1 MQTLM
6 PETHAREGSA
16 ILAQRGVLLYDE
28 PPFAGAAGV
37 RRRQLPS
44 MLDELLSAPGSEE
57 RRACVAAILRAMD
70 FDWLGY
76 GRVQV
81 MPKGVL
87 PVAFCV
93 SHGDPIWQR
102 RYVAE
107 AYHEVDPRITMAL
120 GSSLPCAWTLDE
132 LALAAGPDP
141 KAQRFL
147 QDLRS
152 TGMRSGVI
160 LALGGPQPQ
169 ERTLVSLLSRQETL
183 VREANDTRLSQVLML
198 GMCLHEFYTRYAP
211 PPLDAA
217 EAAAEL
223 TRTQRAIL
231 QCLLRGMADKQIAS
245 CLALSPHTVDYHM
258 RQLRKRFGARNRTQ
272 LMPAALRQTEGSMEV
287 SRTSAARATALDAL

>member
-1 MQTLM
+1 MHSSIDGPAPPGAGAALL
-6 PETHAREGSA
+6 R
-16 ILAQRGVLLYDE
+16 RGVLLYDE
-28 PPFAGAAGV
+28 PAFAGGAAAQHQRLPAMLDDLLAAHGSEG
-37 RRRQLPS
+37 RRRT
-44 MLDELLSAPGSEE
+44 
-57 RRACVAAILRAMD
+57 VAAILRTMD

-81 MPKGVL
+81 MPNGVL

-93 SHGDPIWQR
+93 SHGDAAWQH

-107 AYHEVDPRITMAL
+107 GYHEVDPRIRLAL
-120 GSSLPCAWTLDE
+120 GSSLPCAWTLNE

-141 KAQRFL
+141 KAQRFM
-147 QDLRS
+147 QELRN

-160 LALGGPQPQ
+160 LALTGPQPQ
-169 ERTLVSLLSRQETL
+169 ERTLVSLLSRRD
-183 VREANDTRLSQVLML
+183 VVPRDAGDARLSQVLML

-217 EAAAEL
+217 QAEDDL

-272 LMPAALRQTEGSMEV
+272 LMPAALRHTE
-287 SRTSAARATALDAL
+287 ALPA